1 MVFLLLLRRFDDRPD
16 ADQPRIEPLGHP
28 LDHPPL
34 ARGVRPLKNQNQIF
48 RTFLEKSLG
57 MEELELKG
65 TELVPVIGFF
75 MDLLV
80 QIQSV

>member
-1 MVFLLLLRRFDDRPD
+1 LQKP
-16 ADQPRIEPLGHP
+16 
-28 LDHPPL
+28 
-34 ARGVRPLKNQNQIF
+34 
-48 RTFLEKSLG
+48 LG